1 MVECTPLTVNSA
13 VRWLR
18 GIETRPGCNLKTAVK
33 MAFDN
38 ENCNA
43 VYLVSLVETTFFVNC
58 MKILGLIKRITIE
71 TNQYL
76 KQMCYMIRNFKI

>member
-38 ENCNA
+38 ESCNA
-43 VYLVSLVETTFFVNC
+43 VYLVSLVKTTTFGYC
-58 MKILGLIKRITIE
+58 MKSLSLIKGFIIE
-71 TNQYL
+71 TNKYL
-76 KQMCYMIRNFKI
+76 EQMYYINSVYL